1 MAEDNPF
8 LNTVDDIDNP
18 FLNTVDP
25 EEDESEQSV
34 IGSVARGAGAGIV
47 DIAQGITE
55 LGASGLTAA
64 GVLESNE
71 QEKTTKFFEDA
82 KTAMGLT
89 PERTAGKVVETIV
102 NYGAPGI
109 GVFSWVSKADKAR
122 KAYKAGT
129 LMPAARTW
137 FGKSAELFGKSA
149 PGALT
154 TTRVGRAALTTAGT
168 GIADVFVSP
177 STNSTLADSWDAMP
191 EILQTEDEGTLTG
204 KELMAVRLRNKFR
217 LGVEGATFNLA
228 GEVILPVVGGIVRS
242 AALVPGVPLAA
253 RGISAGLDFL
263 GSKVGENS
271 FVKRFL
277 RPDGLTPREIA
288 TAVRTTQGVTEA
300 QEAEAVKL
308 LSTYDK
314 SIKRAIRFQSLTGR
328 GKPALQR
335 AYNDT
340 MDYLTGDM
348 TVDGFRKSFGR
359 NGQKVVTAVDQMRTQ
374 IDDLSKN
381 FELSIRTAPNLNK
394 ESQDA
399 LLEQFQNN
407 QGTYIRRLY
416 ELHLNPNKFRDVDPT
431 TMPQYKEA
439 LSQVQGI
446 IQARNPSLDSATA
459 NQQAVQQISTI
470 FDRTAISTSGLSQEA
485 IDRQMASAIG
495 KGAKETVGRSSLFRL
510 ADGMLKDKSS
520 FLEDAHV
527 LREMMGE
534 VRNPRN
540 AFLLTVDN
548 MSNTLASQ
556 RLFDSISGSGKL
568 ADGTNVARPL
578 DFTEAVGSMN
588 AGGRPFSIAGDNLTT
603 DQIKQLERLNYSKMG
618 EFDADNAFGGQYGS
632 LSGTYV
638 PTEIQN
644 SLTTPGR
651 ANSWSQEALAIALQA
666 KGLSQMTKTVLN
678 PISQVRNLF
687 SNFFILGANGLLGR
701 NMGVFEG
708 GSVLMA
714 NALDSPEQFK
724 LLKAL
729 QDEGTIGQNLQL
741 REMEQLF
748 QEHTELG
755 VANMLKKGGTF
766 LKDKTP
772 LVKKTVDFMQKTYK
786 LGDDYPKVI
795 AALGEKARYANALR
809 KGDVDLDDLSVVD
822 DVSEELAAGVFGPA
836 QQRNAKRLAV
846 KEALVDANLAPRGES
861 LAGTDFANM
870 LASDLVKMTM
880 PTYSMVPEII
890 KSIRRIPIA
899 GNFISYPAE
908 IMRTTGNIL
917 NRSVKELGFKA
928 TDNLINS
935 MGRKE
940 AERFARQIRAIGAE
954 RLTGMVSSIS
964 MAPIGIREAAHTMLG
979 ITKEE
984 EILLD
989 KNKPYYATGDA
1000 MVFLDKPDKDL
1011 NAEAINLS
1019 YMLPY
1024 EYLLSPARAALET
1037 YQAKGAINANESD
1050 AILAG
1055 AWAGFSKFAEPFASE
1070 SLGAERIIDVT
1081 TRQGKT
1087 QTGALIYDPEAE
1099 GWGDMFSKSMTHI
1112 AGAFIPGIIENAIA
1126 VKGGEFKQG
1135 RVARAVTGTPSKT
1148 GQEYTIAEEAGA
1160 MLTGLRPVKINVG
1173 KSLGFSASGYAAG
1186 RSGAVKLFTR
1196 VADDND
1202 ATVEDILEAYTKA
1215 NESKRRQQAEL
1226 KVEIDV
1232 ALAAGFTKAQ
1242 IFKSLRNTGVT
1253 KRELGMIM
1261 NNRFMPI
1268 KISRSLLREVA
1279 MEVNVKKENRLLQR
1293 LPTQEINDILI
1304 SLNGTEIVSTGT
1316 EQKSSTLGSE
1326 NPFLNTIDDPEQ
1338 LQPEV
1343 VTSPPQPV
1351 ESFVAPVT
1359 NAISGAVDTVSN
1371 FGSGLYDR
1379 ARTLAPGFIG
1389 DPKNQSIVDRANQ

>member
-1 MAEDNPF
+1 MAEELFGVPVEPTPQTELF
-8 LNTVDDIDNP
+8 GVAAEDDP
-18 FLNTVDP
+18 
-25 EEDESEQSV
+25 ESEQTV
-34 IGSVARGAGAGIV
+34 IGSIARGAGAGVV
-47 DIAQGITE
+47 DIAQGIAE

-64 GVLESNE
+64 GVLEGKE
-71 QEKTTKFFEDA
+71 QEATTKFFEDA

-122 KAYKAGT
+122 RALKSGT
-129 LMPAARTW
+129 RIPDPRTW
-137 FGKSAELFGKSA
+137 FGKSAELFGKSGA
-149 PGALT
+149 GALT
-154 TTRVGRAALTTAGT
+154 STRVGRAGLTTAGT

-204 KELMAVRLRNKFR
+204 KELSAVRLRNKFR
-217 LGVEGATFNLA
+217 LGVEGASFNAA
-228 GEVILPVVGGIVRS
+228 GEILLPVIGGVVRS

-277 RPDGLTPREIA
+277 RPDGLAPSEIA

-300 QEAEAVKL
+300 QEAQAVQL
-308 LSTYDK
+308 LAGYDK
-314 SIKRAIRFQSLTGR
+314 SIKQAIRFQSLTGR

-348 TVDGFRKSFGR
+348 TVDGFKSSYG
-359 NGQKVVTAVDQMRTQ
+359 KKATKAVDGMRNQ
-374 IDDLSKN
+374 IDDLSN
-381 FELSIRTAPNLNK
+381 GFESSIRNSNLDRA
-394 ESQDA
+394 SQDA
-399 LLEQFQNN
+399 LLTQFQNS

-416 ELHLNPNKFRDVDPT
+416 ELHLNPSKFRNVDPT
-431 TMPQYKEA
+431 TLPQYRDA
-439 LSQVQGI
+439 LDQVQGI
-446 IQARNPSLDSATA
+446 IQTRNPSLDSATA
-459 NQQAVQQISTI
+459 NQQAAQVISKV
-470 FDRTAISTSGLSQEA
+470 FDRTAVSTSGLSQEA

-495 KGAKETVGRSSLFRL
+495 KGSKETVGRSSLFRL
-510 ADGMLKDKSS
+510 ADGMLQERSS
-520 FLEDAHV
+520 FLEQAPV

-534 VRNPRN
+534 IRNPRN

-568 ADGTNVARPL
+568 ADGTRVARPL

-588 AGGRPFSIAGDNLTT
+588 AGGRPFSIAGDNLTV
-603 DQIKQLERLNYSKMG
+603 DQIKQLNEELNYSKMG
-618 EFDADNAFGGQYGS
+618 EFDPENAFGGTYGS

-772 LVKKTVDFMQKTYK
+772 FVKKTVDFMQKTYK

-809 KGDVDLDDLSVVD
+809 KGGVDLDDLSVVD
-822 DVSEELAAGVFGPA
+822 DVSEELANGVFGPA
-836 QQRNAKRLAV
+836 HQRNAMRGFV
-846 KEALVDANLAPRGES
+846 KESLVKANLASRSES
-861 LAGTDFANM
+861 LAGTDFGNM
-870 LASDLVKMTM
+870 LAADLVKMTM

-890 KSIRRIPIA
+890 KAIRRIPVA

-928 TDNLINS
+928 TDDLINS
-935 MGRKE
+935 MGRRE
-940 AERFARQIRAIGAE
+940 AESFARQIRAIGAE
-954 RLTGMVSSIS
+954 RLTGMVSSIT
-964 MAPIGIREAAHTMLG
+964 MAPIGIRESAHTMLG
-979 ITKEE
+979 ITKAEE
-984 EILLD
+984 ELLD
-989 KNKPYYATGDA
+989 KNKPYYAAGDA
-1000 MVFLDKPDKDL
+1000 MVFLDKPDEDL

-1037 YQAKGAINANESD
+1037 YQAKGAINASESD

-1055 AWAGFSKFAEPFASE
+1055 AWEGFKKFAEPFASE

-1087 QTGALIYDPEAE
+1087 KTGSLIYDPEAE

-1112 AGAFIPGIIENAIA
+1112 AGAFIPGIVENAIA

-1135 RVARAVTGTPSKT
+1135 RITRAATGTPSKT
-1148 GQEYTIAEEAGA
+1148 GQEYTIAEEVGA
-1160 MLTGLRPVKINVG
+1160 MMTGLRPVKINIG
-1173 KSLGFSASGYAAG
+1173 KSLGYSGSGYVSG
-1186 RSGAVKLFTR
+1186 RSRAVQLFTR

-1202 ATVEDILEAYTKA
+1202 ATVKDILEAYTKA

-1226 KVEIDV
+1226 KVEIDI
-1232 ALAAGFTKAQ
+1232 AKDAGFSKSQIYKALKETGIPRKELTK
-1242 IFKSLRNTGVT
+1242 I
-1253 KRELGMIM
+1253 I
-1261 NNRFMPI
+1261 NNKFDPI

-1279 MEVNVKKENRLLQR
+1279 MEVNVKKENRILQR
-1293 LPTQEINDILI
+1293 LPTEEVNAIRRTLQN
-1304 SLNGTEIVSTGT
+1304 TEIIPTNE
-1316 EQKSSTLGSE
+1316 EQ
-1326 NPFLNTIDDPEQ
+1326 
-1338 LQPEV
+1338 
-1343 VTSPPQPV
+1343 TSGELFGVAVDPQPQTV
-1351 ESFVAPVT
+1351 VQEPQAQPTESFIAPVT
-1359 NAISGAVDTVSN
+1359 EAVSGAVNTVSDIGGN
-1371 FGSGLYDR
+1371 LLNR
-1379 ARTLAPGFIG
+1379 ARTLAPGLLG
-1389 DPKNQSIVDRANQ
+1389 DPKNQAIVDRANQ

>member
-1 MAEDNPF
+1 MAEELFGVSVEPTPQTELF
-8 LNTVDDIDNP
+8 GVAAEDDP
-18 FLNTVDP
+18 
-25 EEDESEQSV
+25 ESEQTV
-34 IGSVARGAGAGIV
+34 IGSIARGAGAGVV
-47 DIAQGITE
+47 DIAQGIAE

-64 GVLESNE
+64 GVLEGKE
-71 QEKTTKFFEDA
+71 QEATTKFFEDA

-102 NYGAPGI
+102 NYGAPGV

-122 KAYKAGT
+122 RALKSGT
-129 LMPAARTW
+129 RIPDPRTW
-137 FGKSAELFGKSA
+137 FGKSAELFGKSGA
-149 PGALT
+149 GALT
-154 TTRVGRAALTTAGT
+154 STRVGRAGLTTAGT

-204 KELMAVRLRNKFR
+204 KELSAVRLRNKFR
-217 LGVEGATFNLA
+217 LGVEGASFNAA
-228 GEVILPVVGGIVRS
+228 GEILLPVIGGVVRS

-277 RPDGLTPREIA
+277 RPDGLAPSEIA

-300 QEAEAVKL
+300 QEAQAVQL
-308 LSTYDK
+308 LAGYDK
-314 SIKRAIRFQSLTGR
+314 SIKQAIRFQSLTGR

-348 TVDGFRKSFGR
+348 TVDGFKSSYG
-359 NGQKVVTAVDQMRTQ
+359 KKATKAVDGMRNQ
-374 IDDLSKN
+374 IDDLSN
-381 FELSIRTAPNLNK
+381 GFESSIRNSNLDRA
-394 ESQDA
+394 SQDA
-399 LLEQFQNN
+399 LLTQFQNN

-416 ELHLNPNKFRDVDPT
+416 ELHLNPSKFRNVDPT
-431 TMPQYKEA
+431 TLPQYRDA
-439 LSQVQGI
+439 LDQVQGI
-446 IQARNPSLDSATA
+446 IQTRNPSLDSATA
-459 NQQAVQQISTI
+459 NQQAAQVISKV
-470 FDRTAISTSGLSQEA
+470 FDRTAVSTSGLSQEA

-495 KGAKETVGRSSLFRL
+495 KGSKETVGRSSLFRL
-510 ADGMLKDKSS
+510 ADGMLQERSS
-520 FLEDAHV
+520 FLEQAPV

-534 VRNPRN
+534 IRNPRN

-568 ADGTNVARPL
+568 ADGTRVARPL

-588 AGGRPFSIAGDNLTT
+588 AGGRPFSIAGDNLTA

-618 EFDADNAFGGQYGS
+618 EFDAENAFGGTYGS

-772 LVKKTVDFMQKTYK
+772 FVKKTVDFMQKTYK

-809 KGDVDLDDLSVVD
+809 KADVQIDNKAIDLDDLSVVD
-822 DVSEELAAGVFGPA
+822 DVSEELANGVFGPA
-836 QQRNAKRLAV
+836 HQRNAMRGFIKDAFV
-846 KEALVDANLAPRGES
+846 KSNLASRSES
-861 LAGTDFANM
+861 LAGTDFGNM
-870 LASDLVKMTM
+870 LAADLVKTTM
-880 PTYSMVPEII
+880 PTYSMVPEVI
-890 KSIRRIPIA
+890 KAIRRIPVA

-928 TDNLINS
+928 TDDLINS
-935 MGRKE
+935 MGRRE
-940 AERFARQIRAIGAE
+940 AERFAREIRAIGAE
-954 RLTGMVSSIS
+954 RLTGMVSSIT
-964 MAPIGIREAAHTMLG
+964 MAPIGIRESAHTMLG
-979 ITKEE
+979 ITKAEE
-984 EILLD
+984 ELLD
-989 KNKPYYATGDA
+989 KNKPYYAAGDA

-1037 YQAKGAINANESD
+1037 YQAKGAINASESD

-1055 AWAGFSKFAEPFASE
+1055 AWEGFKKFAEPFASE

-1087 QTGALIYDPEAE
+1087 KTGSLIYDPEAE
-1099 GWGDMFSKSMTHI
+1099 GWGDMFSKSITHI
-1112 AGAFIPGIIENAIA
+1112 AGAFIPGIVENAIA

-1135 RVARAVTGTPSKT
+1135 RIARAATGTPSKT
-1148 GQEYTIAEEAGA
+1148 GQEYTIAEEVGA
-1160 MLTGLRPVKINVG
+1160 MMTGLRPVKINIG
-1173 KSLGFSASGYAAG
+1173 KSLGYSGSGYASG
-1186 RSGAVKLFTR
+1186 RSRAVQLFTR

-1202 ATVEDILEAYTKA
+1202 ATVEDILQAYTKA

-1226 KVEIDV
+1226 KNEINI
-1232 ALAAGFTKAQ
+1232 AMEAGFSKSQ
-1242 IFKSLRNTGVT
+1242 IYKSLKETGVP
-1253 KRELGMIM
+1253 KKEIAMIM
-1261 NNRFMPI
+1261 KNRFDPI

-1279 MEVNVKKENRLLQR
+1279 MEVNVKKENRILQR
-1293 LPTQEINDILI
+1293 LPTEEVNAIRRTLRN
-1304 SLNGTEIVSTGT
+1304 TEIIPTNA
-1316 EQKSSTLGSE
+1316 EQTSE
-1326 NPFLNTIDDPEQ
+1326 ELFGVAVDPQ
-1338 LQPEV
+1338 
-1343 VTSPPQPV
+1343 PQPV
-1351 ESFVAPVT
+1351 VQEPQAQPTESFIAPVT
-1359 NAISGAVDTVSN
+1359 EAVSGAVDTVSDIGGN
-1371 FGSGLYDR
+1371 LLNR
-1379 ARTLAPGFIG
+1379 ARTLAPGLLG
-1389 DPKNQSIVDRANQ
+1389 DPKNQAIVDRANQ

>member
-1 MAEDNPF
+1 MAEEYT
-8 LNTVDDIDNP
+8 L
-18 FLNTVDP
+18 P
-25 EEDESEQSV
+25 EPIGPAEPEYTLPEPIGPAELESDQTV
-34 IGSVARGAGAGIV
+34 IGSIARGAGAGVV
-47 DIAQGITE
+47 DIAQGIAE

-64 GVLESNE
+64 GVLEGKE
-71 QEKTTKFFEDA
+71 QEATTKFFEDA

-122 KAYKAGT
+122 RALKAGT
-129 LMPAARTW
+129 KIPSPRSW

-154 TTRVGRAALTTAGT
+154 TTRAGRAALTTAGT

-217 LGVEGATFNLA
+217 LGVEGAGFNAA
-228 GEVILPVVGGIVRS
+228 GEIILPVIGGVVRS

-277 RPDGLTPREIA
+277 RPDGLAPSEIA

-300 QEAEAVKL
+300 QEAQAVQL
-308 LSTYDK
+308 LSDYDK
-314 SIKRAIRFQSLTGR
+314 SIKQAIRFQSLTGR

-348 TVDGFRKSFGR
+348 TVDGFKSSYG
-359 NGQKVVTAVDQMRTQ
+359 KKATTAVDGMRNQ
-374 IDDLSKN
+374 IDDLSN
-381 FELSIRTAPNLNK
+381 GFESSIRNSNLDK
-394 ESQDA
+394 AAQDA
-399 LLEQFQNN
+399 LLTQFQNN

-416 ELHLNPNKFRDVDPT
+416 ELHLNPSKFRDVDPT
-431 TMPQYKEA
+431 TLPQYRDA
-439 LSQVQGI
+439 LDQVQNI

-510 ADGMLKDKSS
+510 ADGMLQERSS
-520 FLEDAHV
+520 FLEQAPV

-534 VRNPRN
+534 IRNPRN

-556 RLFDSISGSGKL
+556 RLFDSISGSGRL
-568 ADGTNVARPL
+568 ADGTKAARPL

-618 EFDADNAFGGQYGS
+618 EFDADNAFGGTYGS

-766 LKDKTP
+766 LKEKTP
-772 LVKKTVDFMQKTYK
+772 FVKKTVDFMQKTYK

-809 KGDVDLDDLSVVD
+809 KGGMDLDDLSVVD
-822 DVSEELAAGVFGPA
+822 DVSEELATGVFGPA
-836 QQRNAKRLAV
+836 QQRNAMRGFV
-846 KEALVDANLAPRGES
+846 KDALVKSNLASRSES
-861 LAGTDFANM
+861 LAGTDFGNM
-870 LASDLVKMTM
+870 LAADLVKMTM

-890 KSIRRIPIA
+890 KAIRRIPVA

-917 NRSVKELGFKA
+917 NRSVKELGFKP
-928 TDNLINS
+928 TDDLINS
-935 MGRKE
+935 MGKRE
-940 AERFARQIRAIGAE
+940 AERFAREIRAIGAE
-954 RLTGMVSSIS
+954 RLTGMVASIT
-964 MAPIGIREAAHTMLG
+964 MAPIGIRESAHTMLG
-979 ITKEE
+979 ITKAEE
-984 EILLD
+984 ELLD
-989 KNKPYYATGDA
+989 KNKAYYATGDA
-1000 MVFLDKPDKDL
+1000 MVYLDKPDEDL

-1037 YQAKGAINANESD
+1037 YQAKGAINASESD

-1055 AWAGFSKFAEPFASE
+1055 AWAGFKKFAEPFASE

-1087 QTGALIYDPEAE
+1087 STGSLIYDPEAE
-1099 GWGDMFSKSMTHI
+1099 GWGDMFSKSMVHI
-1112 AGAFIPGIIENAIA
+1112 AGAFIPGIIENAVA

-1135 RVARAVTGTPSKT
+1135 RITRAATGTPSKT
-1148 GQEYTIAEEAGA
+1148 GQAYTIAEEVGA
-1160 MLTGLRPVKINVG
+1160 MMTGLRPVKINIG
-1173 KSLGFSASGYAAG
+1173 KSLGYTGSGYASG
-1186 RSGAVKLFTR
+1186 RTKAVQLFTR
-1196 VADDND
+1196 IADDND
-1202 ATVEDILEAYTKA
+1202 ATVEDILQAYNKA

-1226 KVEIDV
+1226 KVEIDI
-1232 ALAAGFTKAQ
+1232 AMKAGFSKRQIYKALKETGIPRKELTK
-1242 IFKSLRNTGVT
+1242 I
-1253 KRELGMIM
+1253 I
-1261 NNRFMPI
+1261 NNKFDPI

-1293 LPTQEINDILI
+1293 LPTEEVNAIRRTLQN
-1304 SLNGTEIVSTGT
+1304 TEIIPTQSQPT
-1316 EQKSSTLGSE
+1316 EEYTLPEPIGYVLPEPLGSV
-1326 NPFLNTIDDPEQ
+1326 NSS
-1338 LQPEV
+1338 QP
-1343 VTSPPQPV
+1343 T
-1351 ESFVAPVT
+1351 ESFIAPVT
-1359 NAISGAVDTVSN
+1359 EAVSGAVDTVSN
-1371 FGSGLYDR
+1371 FGEGLLNR
-1379 ARTLAPGFIG
+1379 ARTFAPGFIG
-1389 DPKNQSIVDRANQ
+1389 DPKNQAIVDRAQDNQ